1 MDYRRIFIYVLLL
14 IFRSRAARFH
24 ALCLRKI
31 QGARERRIMA
41 FRRFQAQQRFYF
53 VIFLSAVICA
63 HLTVDRSVWSHERSS
78 TWWDRIVSQS
88 FNEGDWLENFRMS
101 RGTFLYLCAELKSLE
116 KRDTVMRR
124 AIPLEQRVAIA
135 LWRLATNG
143 DYRTIAHLFGVSRA
157 SVCLIVR
164 DVCDAIVQV
173 LLPKYIQAP
182 HGERLQSIVDGFA
195 SKWGFPQCVGAID
208 GSHIPI
214 VSPLDCPADYYNR
227 KGFHSIIL
235 QAVVDHEY
243 RFWNINVGWP
253 GRVHD
258 ARVFTNSELFEKAQA
273 GTLLPSS
280 PRFIHGVNVPLVIL
294 ADPAY
299 PLLPWLMKPYVQ
311 HGNLSVAAK
320 NFNYRLSRA
329 RMVVEN
335 AFGRLKGRWR
345 CLLKRNDTATEDV
358 PTIISACCVLHNI
371 CEVHKEQFDE
381 TWMEELA
388 SGVNASSPTQNTST
402 NTNAESIRTALCN
415 YMNS

>member
-1 MDYRRIFIYVLLL
+1 MDYRCIVIYVLLL

-31 QGARERRIMA
+31 QGAREHRIMV
-41 FRRFQAQQRFYF
+41 FRRFQAQQHFYF

-78 TWWDRIVSQS
+78 TWWDRIVNQS
-88 FNEGDWLENFRMS
+88 FDEGDWLENFRMS
-101 RGTFLYLCAELKSLE
+101 RDTFLYLCSELKSLE
-116 KRDTVMRR
+116 KRDTVMRK

-143 DYRTIAHLFGVSRA
+143 DYRTIAHLLGVSRA

-173 LLPKYIQAP
+173 LLPKYIQTP
-182 HGERLQSIVDGFA
+182 HGERLQSIVDGFS

-273 GTLLPSS
+273 VTLLPSS
-280 PRFIHGVNVPLVIL
+280 PKLIHGVSVPLVIL

-335 AFGRLKGRWR
+335 AFGHLKGRWR
-345 CLLKRNDTATEDV
+345 CLLKRNDAATEDV

-371 CEVHKEQFDE
+371 CEIHKEQFDE

-388 SGVNASSPTQNTST
+388 LGVNASSLTQNTST
-402 NTNAESIRTALCN
+402 NSNAESIRTALCN
-415 YMNS
+415 YINS